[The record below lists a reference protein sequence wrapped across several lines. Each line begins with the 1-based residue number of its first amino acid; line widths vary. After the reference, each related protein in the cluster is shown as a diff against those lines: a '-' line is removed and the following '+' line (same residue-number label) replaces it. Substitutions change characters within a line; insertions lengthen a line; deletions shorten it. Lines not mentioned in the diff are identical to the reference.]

1 MARVLGICME
11 NDYGEDVA
19 NLAAI
24 TPDFH
29 IEATKG
35 NFGLG
40 DDPSLSSGGSRMY
53 QNGRAGVMKPTGSN
67 EFDVDLETIGHFLRA
82 FLDQYEYTEG
92 TNGFNTHEFWGGEN
106 RELPSWLL
114 EAVYDNFAKIIKG
127 ALCDGLKLEVS
138 DEKMNASLDWIY
150 KTEKSEMIDP
160 DTFEKLVL
168 ECVIPVMFY
177 DIVVSFNNMT
187 VAESGVYKSF
197 SFEGKNNHNVDS
209 TIGLGSRHPQTRA
222 LAQLRENSL
231 SLTTTLTQQTVR
243 SILDG
248 EYGEVNAMSPSECKI
263 LAVPLELNIAL
274 CEDPNRTL
282 QIIFPKNIINVE
294 YEWDGTDDIEAT
306 INMTPLGTGTV
317 EKLDGTEVK
326 TDMYCKL
333 VNTRP
338 EIVPPT
344 PDTPVTPTTTDVSVS
359 VTDGT
364 DGINNVSVTI
374 TDSTDSTVTF
384 TGTTGS
390 AGGCTLSDV
399 PYGSYTVEATATGYD
414 TYTGTLTV
422 SAYSSTLNITMTEE
436 ESSP

>member
-19 NLAAI
+19 NLAAL

-35 NFGLG
+35 NFALG
-40 DDPSLSSGGSRMY
+40 NDPSLSSGGSRMY
-53 QNGRAGVMKPTGSN
+53 QNGRAGIMKPTGNN

-82 FLDQYEYTEG
+82 FLDQYEFTEG
-92 TNGFNTHEFWGGEN
+92 TGDYHTHEFWGGEN
-106 RELPSWLL
+106 RELPSWAL
-114 EAVYDNFAKIIKG
+114 EATYDYVAKIIMG
-127 ALCDGLKLEVS
+127 AICDGLKLEVS
-138 DEKMNASLDWIY
+138 DEKMTASVDWIY
-150 KTEKSEMIDP
+150 KTEKAEMIDP

-168 ECVIPVMFY
+168 DCIIPVMTY
-177 DIVVSFNNMT
+177 DVDVKFNNMT
-187 VAESGVYKSF
+187 VADSGVYKSF

-209 TIGLGSRHPQTRA
+209 TVGLGSRHPQTKA
-222 LAQLRENSL
+222 LAQLRENSI
-231 SLTTTLTQQTVR
+231 SITTTLTRQTVR

-263 LAVPLELNIAL
+263 QAVPLELNIAL
-274 CEDPNRTL
+274 CEDPNRSL
-282 QIIFPKNIINVE
+282 QIIFPKNIIAVE

-306 INMTPLGTGTV
+306 INMTPMGYGEA
-317 EKLDGTEVK
+317 EKVDGETVK

-333 VNTRP
+333 VNSRP
-338 EIVPPT
+338 EITTPT
-344 PDTPVTPTTTDVSVS
+344 PATPVTPTTTDVSVS

-390 AGGCTLSDV
+390 AGGCTLTNV
-399 PYGSYTVEATATGYD
+399 PYGSYVVEATATGYD
-414 TYTGTLTV
+414 TYNGTLTV
-422 SAYSSTLNITMTEE
+422 SAYSSTLNITMTEDT
-436 ESSP
+436 S